1 MLPVRD
7 LGQTGV
13 ATSAVG
19 FGCAGLFRLP
29 RREDRTAVLEAT
41 FEAGIR
47 HFDVAPM
54 YGFGLAESEL
64 GTFLRRRRAQATVTT
79 KFGIQATILTKTLA
93 PLQRP
98 ARAVLAR
105 RPAANETLRTTAK
118 NSDSGLLGQLL
129 YRSPELA
136 VRAAQ
141 RSLEASLRAL
151 RTDYVDVFLLHDP
164 IAARLPN
171 PLELADYLDGECKAG
186 RIRCWGVTGM
196 PAELHDVRASLRWP
210 AVLQHRDDVLEVDE
224 GSADAAST
232 DTGSARITYGAL
244 AQAVGAFR
252 QYFAEAPDAAS
263 AWSKRLGVDVQ
274 SENALPQLLL
284 QAALARNPAGP
295 VLFSS
300 TKPGR
305 VRLAAETAARVMPAA
320 AESEAFTELTSEV
333 RAAVLEV
340 PSRQ

>member
-7 LGQTGV
+7 LGKTGV
-13 ATSAVG
+13 STSAIG

-29 RREDRTAVLEAT
+29 RRQDRTAVLEAT

-64 GTFLRRRRAQATVTT
+64 GAFLKGRRAQTTVAT
-79 KFGIQATILTKTLA
+79 KFGIQATVLTKTLA

-98 ARAVLAR
+98 ARAVLTR
-105 RPAANETLRTTAK
+105 RPAANETLQTTAK
-118 NSDSGLLGQLL
+118 NSDSGPLGQLL
-129 YRSPELA
+129 YRSPDLV
-136 VRAAQ
+136 VRSAQ

-151 RTDYVDVFLLHDP
+151 RTDYIDVFLLHDP

-196 PAELHDVRASLRWP
+196 PDELRDVRASLRWP
-210 AVLQHRDDVLEVDE
+210 AVLQHRDDVFEVNEASDD
-224 GSADAAST
+224 ADT
-232 DTGSARITYGAL
+232 ARITYGAL
-244 AQAVGAFR
+244 SGTVGAFR
-252 QYFAEAPDAAS
+252 QCLAQTPSAAS
-263 AWSKRLGVDVQ
+263 VWSQRLGVDLQ
-274 SENALPQLLL
+274 SENAFPQLLL
-284 QAALARNPAGP
+284 QAALARNPTGP

-300 TKPGR
+300 TKPDR
-305 VRLAAETAARVMPAA
+305 VEIAAATARKVMPS
-320 AESEAFTELTSEV
+320 AEETGAFTELTSEV
-333 RAAVLEV
+333 RAAVLEM
-340 PSRQ
+340 PSQE